1 MSFSYQ
7 QEHDKGEGS
16 PLPETLAFNN
26 NSTGSNANATTNNS
40 ASTNNNAFNCFSS
53 FSTLKMNNPMSTP
66 MLNGHP
72 TLVQVPVGMGS
83 NSNKKKGR
91 RKIKIEFIE
100 DKSKRHV
107 TLSKRKA
114 GIMKKAYELSTL
126 TGTQCLLLIASE
138 TGHVYTF
145 STPKL
150 QPLITRPEGKNLI
163 QACLN
168 ASVPVQPTEDED
180 SPNNYTTIEPT
191 TENDQDRIAKQYLST
206 AVERH
211 AAPSTAHSNSLPLQL
226 PAGSSHLFT
235 QQLNQMQQ
243 QYGNTPYSALLSSA
257 AIFSAASQAAAQA
270 GAPSPLGS
278 PNVSISTASP
288 AVPNNPVQN
297 GGQLPFL
304 WPTTHHRE
312 QPVHVTN
319 SESL

>member
-1 MSFSYQ
+1 MSFSYN
-7 QEHDKGEGS
+7 QEIGVFPTSEPTNTNGANPS
-16 PLPETLAFNN
+16 SFYTSF
-26 NSTGSNANATTNNS
+26 NAN
-40 ASTNNNAFNCFSS
+40 
-53 FSTLKMNNPMSTP
+53 KMNNMQSTHPM
-66 MLNGHP
+66 
-72 TLVQVPVGMGS
+72 VQVPVGNMS
-83 NSNKKKGR
+83 NNANKKKGR

-168 ASVPVQPTEDED
+168 ASVPSQATEDED
-180 SPNNYTTIEPT
+180 SPGGQNYSTIEPPIDN
-191 TENDQDRIAKQYLST
+191 EHEKMQAKQYISS
-206 AVERH
+206 AVDRH
-211 AAPSTAHSNSLPLQL
+211 SAGAPTNNNNGGAGGASLPLQL

-235 QQLNQMQQ
+235 QQLQQMQA

-270 GAPSPLGS
+270 GAPSPVGS
-278 PNVSISTASP
+278 PNVSQAPSGNGSP
-288 AVPNNPVQN
+288 SMSGQPPSMMGNNPSNMQ
-297 GGQLPFL
+297 PMPYM
-304 WPTTHHRE
+304 WPQRE
-312 QPVHVTN
+312 QMHSIN
-319 SESL
+319 GE